1 MTPAL
6 QGHAS
11 TRRTLSI
18 GYALGLGLIAI
29 VQWLHSWPSLAE
41 GRVFPN
47 LNNDPTSNPLLEA
60 AHTLVLGGLLY
71 LYLRTLLAWQQR
83 PLGTR
88 DVVELL
94 VPSSLLAWL
103 ALPATSTDILF
114 YVSMGRLVVLHAANP
129 FVHTYEEFPDAFS
142 SYLDWP
148 DATMPYG
155 PLLLPFFTLSGWLS
169 QHSVLASL
177 YLLKLVALGFYY
189 GICWV
194 LPRVARGFGRDPAW
208 ALFLF
213 ALNPLVVLD
222 QMGNGHNDGLMI
234 LFGLLALAALQH
246 GRQALGLVLALL
258 SALSKLPGIVLL
270 ALVATRLLW
279 RRQWA
284 ALARAAAF
292 ALPLLA
298 LLGALLFPSLE
309 AVMSLTNPTSSSVN
323 SLHQVLFE
331 LAARLNGW
339 DDEAPAYER
348 FYDVERGLSVALFC
362 AFFLWR
368 LWRGQQRRELIGLV
382 DEQARILLVLLV
394 AYTAWF
400 LPWYVTWL
408 LPLAAL
414 VRQATLRWAVVAYS
428 CSVAVF
434 FAFPSSLLGTG
445 WQVLRTLFAHGVP
458 LVILALNASA
468 RTARSSQTAR
478 TV

>member
-1 MTPAL
+1 M
-6 QGHAS
+6 
-11 TRRTLSI
+11 TRRLSV
-18 GYALGLGLIAI
+18 GYAVGLALLA
-29 VQWLHSWPSLAE
+29 VLQWLHSWPLLAE

-47 LNNDPTSNPLLEA
+47 LNNDATSSPLLEA

-71 LYLRTLLAWQQR
+71 LYLRTLLAWRQR
-83 PLGTR
+83 PLARR
-88 DVVELL
+88 DVVRLL

-114 YVSMGRLVVLHAANP
+114 YVGMGRLVVLHGANP
-129 FVHTYEEFPDAFS
+129 YLHTYEDFPDAFT

-194 LPRVARGFGRDPAW
+194 LPRVARGFGQDPAW

-213 ALNPLVVLD
+213 ALNPLIILD

-234 LFGLLALAALQH
+234 LFGVLALAALQH
-246 GRQALGLVLALL
+246 GRQAQGLVLALL

-270 ALVATRLLW
+270 VLVATRLLW
-279 RRQWA
+279 RRQWSA
-284 ALARAAAF
+284 IARAAAV

-298 LLGALLFPSLE
+298 LLGVVLFTNLDAVVSL
-309 AVMSLTNPTSSSVN
+309 SNPTSSSVN

-331 LAARLNGW
+331 LAARINGW

-348 FYDVERGLSVALFC
+348 FYDIERGLSVALFS

-368 LWRGQQRRELIGLV
+368 LACGQHKHELRGLV
-382 DEQARILLVLLV
+382 HEQVSIILVMLV

-414 VRQATLRWAVVAYS
+414 VRSSTLSWAIVAYS

-434 FAFPSSLLGTG
+434 FVFPGSLLGSW

-458 LVILALNASA
+458 LAIHVRGELVA
-468 RTARSSQTAR
+468 RRKPAPAELLPAP
-478 TV
+478 